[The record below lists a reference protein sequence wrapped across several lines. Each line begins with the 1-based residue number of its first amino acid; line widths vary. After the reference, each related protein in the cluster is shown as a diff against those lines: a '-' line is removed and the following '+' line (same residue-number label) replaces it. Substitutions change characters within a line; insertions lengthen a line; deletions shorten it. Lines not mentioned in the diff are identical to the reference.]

1 MMKRTMLTIAAA
13 VAALALRAQQRDYP
27 IQPVPFTQVKVDDSF
42 WAPKIEVNR
51 EVTIPYVL
59 RMCREHGRINN
70 FIIAAKHSG
79 GKLTAYPFDDTD
91 LYKAIE
97 GASYGLQVKRN
108 PELERYL
115 DTLIRIIGAAQEP
128 DGYLYTFRSANEA
141 KPHEWIGAKRWQNE
155 EILSHEL
162 YNAGHLY
169 EAAVAHYQATG
180 KRTLLDIAFKNADLL
195 VRTFGPGKEVK
206 YPGHQIVEIGLVK
219 LYRVSGKKEYL
230 DLARFFL
237 DARGGGDAYNQAD
250 RKVVDQDTAEGHAVR
265 AAYMY
270 TGIADVAAMT
280 GYTPYE
286 KAIDAIWNDVVSDK
300 LYITGGIGATG
311 AGEAF
316 GAKYELPN
324 MSAYAETCASIA
336 NVYWNSRMFLLHG
349 DAKYVDVLERTLY
362 NGLLSGVSLSGTRF
376 FYPNPLAS
384 MGQNERSAWFDCAC
398 CITNM
403 ARFLPSMPGYIYAH
417 RGNTLYVNLFVGS
430 DVHVHLTGGNL
441 RLHQQTEYPWNGKVD
456 MEVRPAAPLKAE
468 LRIRI
473 PGWAK
478 GQPISG
484 DLYYDAVGRT
494 VTPVTISIN
503 GTPVAYREDKG
514 YAVLARTWKP
524 GDKVSVDFP
533 MPPQKVLANG
543 RVMDDQGRFAFQRG
557 PVVYCLEGP
566 DNRDSLVRNLLV
578 DTAADV
584 QVSYNAGL
592 LGGVGELTVQ
602 GEALKRQPGDT
613 ALLQTPARVTAIP
626 YYAWANRG
634 ASEMTVW
641 VPYERSATVP
651 QPAPTIASGSS
662 IRSSIGAPRM
672 LKSIADQYDP
682 RNSNDHAMPYFH
694 WWPLKNSA
702 QWVEYDFKTEGT
714 VSSSA
719 VYWYDD
725 GPWGG
730 CRVPASWQ
738 LLYLK
743 DGNWVPVHNT
753 TPYEVAKDR
762 YCQVTFDPVTTT
774 ALRMVVQ
781 LPVDNSA
788 GIHEWSVQ

>member
-1 MMKRTMLTIAAA
+1 MKHLLLTIAA
-13 VAALALRAQQRDYP
+13 VTAALALKAQQRDYP

-79 GKLTAYPFDDTD
+79 GKLTTYPFDDTD

-115 DTLIRIIGAAQEP
+115 DTLIGIIGAAQEP
-128 DGYLYTFRSANEA
+128 DGYLYTFRSAGEA

-180 KRTLLDIAFKNADLL
+180 KRTLLNIALKNADLL

-230 DLARFFL
+230 DLAKFFL
-237 DARGGGDAYNQAD
+237 DSRGPGGDAYNQAD
-250 RKVVDQDTAEGHAVR
+250 RKVVDQDSAEGHAVR

-286 KAIDAIWNDVVSDK
+286 KAIDAIWNDVVTDK

-316 GAKYELPN
+316 GAAYELPN

-430 DVHVHLTGGNL
+430 EVHVRLAGGSL
-441 RLHQQTEYPWNGKVD
+441 ALHQRTEYPWNGKVD
-456 MEVRPAAPLKAE
+456 MDVRPSAPLRAE

-484 DLYYDAVGRT
+484 DLYYDAVERT
-494 VTPVTISIN
+494 VDPVTISVN
-503 GTPVAYREDKG
+503 GTPVVYRVEKG
-514 YAVLARTWKP
+514 YAVLERTWKP
-524 GDKVSVDFP
+524 GDNITVDFP
-533 MPPQKVLANG
+533 MPAQKVLANG
-543 RVMDDQGRFAFQRG
+543 RVTDDQGRFAFQRG
-557 PVVYCLEGP
+557 PIVYCLEGP

-578 DTAADV
+578 DTTASV

-592 LGGVGELTVQ
+592 LGGIGELTVQ

-613 ALLQTPARVTAIP
+613 ALLQVPARVTAIP

-651 QPAPTIASGSS
+651 QPGPSIASGSKAT
-662 IRSSIGAPRM
+662 SSIGTPRM

-682 RNSNDHAMPYFH
+682 KNSNDHSMPYFH
-694 WWPLKNSA
+694 WWPRKNSA
-702 QWVEYDFKTEGT
+702 QWVEYDFRTTDT

-719 VYWYDD
+719 VYWFDD

-743 DGNWVPVHNT
+743 DGNWLPVHNT
-753 TPYEVAKDR
+753 SPYEVAKDR
-762 YCQVTFDPVTTT
+762 YCRVTFDPVATT